1 MYNQPRQR
9 QRLHEL
15 DRNLLHAGGRSHDQ
29 RQQRVPGNHR
39 RRRHCVDRR
48 RYRHRAR
55 GDHGRSH
62 AAHMAACG
70 EPDAMSMPAINPA
83 EAEYAAR
90 LGPLAP
96 LMVNSQ
102 VSEVMVVAGRDV
114 YVDVNGRLML
124 TPITFTSEQEVLDVI
139 TFIVESVGRR
149 IDAENPICDARLPD
163 GSRVHAAIPPVA
175 IDGPL
180 LNIRKFV
187 RGPLNMQ
194 DLIRLGSCS
203 ESAFG
208 FLKACVMARANI
220 LVSGGTSSGK
230 TTLLNVMSGYIPSDE
245 RIVTIED
252 AAELQL
258 QQRHVAR
265 LESRP
270 SSVDG
275 TPEITLRDLVISSL
289 RMRPDRL
296 IVGEVRGPEAL
307 DMLQAMNTGHDGSMT
322 TLHANKPRD
331 ALARIETLVMMA
343 GYDLV
348 PRGIRS
354 QIASAFNVVVHLER
368 MRDGSR
374 KVVRVSEITG
384 MEEDVIS
391 MQEIFQFTRTGMDLE
406 GRVLGGFATATTR
419 PRILDRLADRGLE
432 IPLELARIFP
442 TPVQR
447 AK

>member
-1 MYNQPRQR
+1 
-9 QRLHEL
+9 
-15 DRNLLHAGGRSHDQ
+15 
-29 RQQRVPGNHR
+29 
-39 RRRHCVDRR
+39 
-48 RYRHRAR
+48 
-55 GDHGRSH
+55 
-62 AAHMAACG
+62 
-70 EPDAMSMPAINPA
+70 MSAPAIDPV
-83 EAEYAAR
+83 EPEYVSW

-96 LMVNSQ
+96 LVANSE
-102 VSEVMVVAGRDV
+102 VTEVMVVAGRDV
-114 YVDVNGRLML
+114 YVEVNGRLML
-124 TPITFTSEQEVLDVI
+124 TPITFASEQEVLDVI
-139 TFIVESVGRR
+139 TFIVESTGRR
-149 IDAENPICDARLPD
+149 IDAQSPICDSRLPD
-163 GSRVHAAIPPVA
+163 GSRVHAAIRPVA

-187 RGPLNMQ
+187 RGPLHMQ

-265 LESRP
+265 LESFP
-270 SSVDG
+270 SSGEG

-307 DMLQAMNTGHDGSMT
+307 DMLQAMNTGHHGPRT
-322 TLHANKPRD
+322 PLHADKARD

-343 GYDLV
+343 GYDFV
-348 PRGIRS
+348 PKAIRS
-354 QIASAFNVVVHLER
+354 QIASAFNVVIHLER
-368 MRDGSR
+368 MRDGTR
-374 KVVRVSEITG
+374 KVVQISEITG
-384 MEEDVIS
+384 MDEDVIS
-391 MQEIFQFTRTGMDLE
+391 MQDIFRFTRTGMDAQ
-406 GRVLGGFATATTR
+406 GRVLGGFAAASLR
-419 PRILDRLADRGLE
+419 PRILDRLTDLGLE
-432 IPLELARIFP
+432 MPPEIARVFP
-442 TPVQR
+442 AQIDQMR
-447 AK
+447 

>member
-1 MYNQPRQR
+1 
-9 QRLHEL
+9 
-15 DRNLLHAGGRSHDQ
+15 
-29 RQQRVPGNHR
+29 
-39 RRRHCVDRR
+39 
-48 RYRHRAR
+48 
-55 GDHGRSH
+55 
-62 AAHMAACG
+62 
-70 EPDAMSMPAINPA
+70 
-83 EAEYAAR
+83 
-90 LGPLAP
+90 
-96 LMVNSQ
+96 
-102 VSEVMVVAGRDV
+102 MVVAGRDV
-114 YVDVNGRLML
+114 YVEVNGRLML
-124 TPITFTSEQEVLDVI
+124 TPITFANEQEVLDVI

-149 IDAENPICDARLPD
+149 IDAQSPICDARLQD

-270 SSVDG
+270 SNADG

-307 DMLQAMNTGHDGSMT
+307 DMLQTMNTGHDGSMT

-331 ALARIETLVMMA
+331 ALNRIETLVMMA

-348 PRGIRS
+348 PRAIRS

-374 KVVRVSEITG
+374 KVVQISEITG

-391 MQEIFQFTRTGMDLE
+391 MQDIFQFTRTGLDSE
-406 GRVLGGFATATTR
+406 GRVLGGFAPASLR
-419 PRILDRLADRGLE
+419 PRILDRLTDRGLE
-432 IPLELARIFP
+432 IPPELARIFP
-442 TPVQR
+442 AAINPSNSN
-447 AK
+447 

>member
-1 MYNQPRQR
+1 MSAQTKDP
-9 QRLHEL
+9 
-15 DRNLLHAGGRSHDQ
+15 
-29 RQQRVPGNHR
+29 V
-39 RRRHCVDRR
+39 
-48 RYRHRAR
+48 
-55 GDHGRSH
+55 
-62 AAHMAACG
+62 
-70 EPDAMSMPAINPA
+70 EP
-83 EAEYAAR
+83 EYAAR

-96 LMVNSQ
+96 LVANSQ
-102 VSEVMVVAGRDV
+102 VTEVMVVAGRDV
-114 YVDVNGRLML
+114 YVEVNGRLML
-124 TPITFTSEQEVLDVI
+124 TPVKFASEQEVLDVI
-139 TFIVESVGRR
+139 AFIVESVGRR
-149 IDAENPICDARLPD
+149 IDAQNPICDARLPD

-187 RGPLNMQ
+187 RGPLDME

-208 FLKACVMARANI
+208 FLKACVIARANI

-270 SSVDG
+270 SSADG
-275 TPEITLRDLVISSL
+275 TPEITLRELVISSL

-348 PRGIRS
+348 PRAIRS

-391 MQEIFQFTRTGMDLE
+391 MQDIFQFTRTGLDPE
-406 GRVLGGFATATTR
+406 GRVLGGFATASLR

-442 TPVQR
+442 ASAQR
-447 AK
+447 AQ

>member
-1 MYNQPRQR
+1 MSLPIADLIEPEY
-9 QRLHEL
+9 L
-15 DRNLLHAGGRSHDQ
+15 
-29 RQQRVPGNHR
+29 
-39 RRRHCVDRR
+39 
-48 RYRHRAR
+48 AR
-55 GDHGRSH
+55 
-62 AAHMAACG
+62 M
-70 EPDAMSMPAINPA
+70 
-83 EAEYAAR
+83 
-90 LGPLAP
+90 GPLASLLADP
-96 LMVNSQ
+96 NVT
-102 VSEVMVVAGRDV
+102 EVIVVAGRDV
-114 YVDVNGRLML
+114 YVEVQGRLLL
-124 TPITFTSEQEVLDVI
+124 TPITFASHQEALSLI
-139 TFIVESVGRR
+139 QYIAESVGRR
-149 IDAENPICDARLPD
+149 IDAQNPICDARLPD

-187 RGPLNMQ
+187 RGLLHKN
-194 DLIRLGSCS
+194 DLIQLGSCS

-270 SSVDG
+270 SSSDG
-275 TPEITLRDLVISSL
+275 TPEITIRDLVISSL

-307 DMLQAMNTGHDGSMT
+307 DMLQAINTGHDGSMT

-331 ALARIETLVMMA
+331 ALARLETLVMMA
-343 GYDLV
+343 GYDLA
-348 PRGIRS
+348 PRAIRS

-374 KVVRVSEITG
+374 KVVQITEITG
-384 MEEDVIS
+384 MEDDVIS
-391 MQEIFQFTRTGMDLE
+391 MQDIFQFTRTGLDPE
-406 GRVLGGFATATTR
+406 GRVLGGFAAAMIR
-419 PRILDRLADRGLE
+419 PRILDRLTDRGLE
-432 IPLELARIFP
+432 LPSEIARMFRP
-442 TPVQR
+442 PSLPW
-447 AK
+447 A

>member
-1 MYNQPRQR
+1 
-9 QRLHEL
+9 
-15 DRNLLHAGGRSHDQ
+15 
-29 RQQRVPGNHR
+29 
-39 RRRHCVDRR
+39 
-48 RYRHRAR
+48 
-55 GDHGRSH
+55 
-62 AAHMAACG
+62 
-70 EPDAMSMPAINPA
+70 MSMPAINPA
-83 EAEYAAR
+83 EPEYAAR

-96 LMVNSQ
+96 LMVNPQ

-114 YVDVNGRLML
+114 YVEVNGRLML

-139 TFIVESVGRR
+139 RFIVESVGRR

-187 RGPLNMQ
+187 RGPLSME
-194 DLIRLGSCS
+194 DLINLGSCS

-208 FLKACVMARANI
+208 FLKACVLARANV

-270 SSVDG
+270 SSSDG
-275 TPEITLRDLVISSL
+275 TPEITMRDLVISSL

-348 PRGIRS
+348 PRAIRS

-374 KVVRVSEITG
+374 KVVKISEITG
-384 MEEDVIS
+384 MDDDVIS
-391 MQEIFQFTRTGMDLE
+391 MQDIFQFTRTGLDPE
-406 GRVLGGFATATTR
+406 GRVLGGFAPASIR

-432 IPLELARIFP
+432 TPLELARIFP
-442 TPVQR
+442 QATRQPQ
-447 AK
+447 